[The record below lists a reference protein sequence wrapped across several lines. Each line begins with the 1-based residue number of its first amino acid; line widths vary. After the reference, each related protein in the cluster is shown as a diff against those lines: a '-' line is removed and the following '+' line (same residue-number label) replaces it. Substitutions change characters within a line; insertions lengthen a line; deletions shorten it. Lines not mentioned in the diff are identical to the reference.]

1 MTASRLDSHSILK
14 NSVFPAGGLRL
25 DIAIPE
31 KLNDMV
37 WEVLLGET
45 ADTGAVLLEVAGQ
58 RRDVIRE
65 TARVESTSSR
75 LPN

>member
-14 NSVFPAGGLRL
+14 NSILPAEGLRL

-37 WEVLLGET
+37 WEDLTRARSCPKLLVR
-45 ADTGAVLLEVAGQ
+45 GAMSFAKPGLNRHRAVAEL
-58 RRDVIRE
+58 RPRE
-65 TARVESTSSR
+65 C
-75 LPN
+75 